1 MATKVYRQGNYL
13 IISDVATSDIIWSK
27 YAVNVVIEPDKITPS
42 IFRFYDVLD
51 YRETGQRSEFFHS
64 DISLLQELDS
74 TPYTKSSFILFY
86 TDNTG
91 TVYVASSGFVETV
104 TGVGVDN
111 TDPFNPIITPSGG
124 VTSVNGQTGVV
135 VLDAD
140 DIDDSSTVN
149 KFSSN
154 FNVDLDSS
162 EASVVR
168 VFAGGRTTYTITH
181 ALNSL
186 DVTAQTFRLSN
197 GRTVGLRVERTGVNT
212 IDVSRSGN
220 SADGIYRVLIGKIG

>member
-111 TDPFNPIITPSGG
+111 TDPFNPIITS
-124 VTSVNGQTGVV
+124 SV
-135 VLDAD
+135 
-140 DIDDSSTVN
+140 
-149 KFSSN
+149 SSN

-186 DVTAQTFRLSN
+186 DVTAQTFRRSN

-212 IDVSRSGN
+212 INVSRSGN
-220 SADGIYRVLIGKIG
+220 SVDGIYRVLIGKIG

>member
-1 MATKVYRQGNYL
+1 MANKVFRQGNYL
-13 IISDVATSDIIWSK
+13 IIENSVSSEVMLSK
-27 YAVNVVIEPDKITPS
+27 YAANVLIEPDGVNPN
-42 IFRFYDVLD
+42 IFRFYYIDSYQD
-51 YRETGQRSEFFHS
+51 PAERREFLHS
-64 DISLLQELDS
+64 DIGDLIDS
-74 TPYTKSSFILFY
+74 ASVAYTKVTFIEFY
-86 TDNTG
+86 TSNTG
-91 TVYVASSGFVETV
+91 PVY
-104 TGVGVDN
+104 
-111 TDPFNPIITPSGG
+111 DPSVGG

-140 DIDDSSTVN
+140 DIDDSATVN

-154 FNVDLDSS
+154 FNIDLDSS

-212 IDVSRSGN
+212 IEVSRSGN

>member
-1 MATKVYRQGNYL
+1 MANKFIFKLQGNDFVITDDVDTSIEKLRYSRDKIRFNINDNDNYFFKKIL
-13 IISDVATSDIIWSK
+13 TDTIIGNPNNYPFADIINDINGGAFAS
-27 YAVNVVIEPDKITPS
+27 VNDLNVFLSSNIGPVYDPS
-42 IFRFYDVLD
+42 V
-51 YRETGQRSEFFHS
+51 
-64 DISLLQELDS
+64 
-74 TPYTKSSFILFY
+74 
-86 TDNTG
+86 
-91 TVYVASSGFVETV
+91 
-104 TGVGVDN
+104 
-111 TDPFNPIITPSGG
+111 GG

-140 DIDDSSTVN
+140 DIDDSATVN

-154 FNVDLDSS
+154 FNIDLDSS

-212 IDVSRSGN
+212 IEVSRSGN